1 MTSVYP
7 QSAHN
12 SMSYNHNNFQTISHY
27 GLNYYDS
34 SISDYSDGYQSSV
47 SPDLN
52 FTNFKP
58 HHHHQHHQ
66 NQQNFYQNNHKEF
79 GFYQQQLPLK
89 NQNNFKEDLN
99 VRRNLKIATNECLK
113 DDDLEKK
120 IIGQK
125 SLVIAPE
132 VLKRRRVAAN
142 ARERRRMNNL
152 NFAFDRFVILKNLL
166 NLINLK
172 RIFFL
177 YRLRDVVPNLG
188 NDRKLSK
195 FETLQMAQTYI
206 AALNELLK
214 RE

>member
-7 QSAHN
+7 QTAHN
-12 SMSYNHNNFQTISHY
+12 SMNYNHNNFQTISHY

-34 SISDYSDGYQSSV
+34 SISDFSDGYQSSV

-52 FTNFKP
+52 FTNFKN
-58 HHHHQHHQ
+58 HHHQ
-66 NQQNFYQNNHKEF
+66 QQQQHFYQNHHKEF
-79 GFYQQQLPLK
+79 GFYQQEFTSK
-89 NQNNFKEDLN
+89 NQNNLKEDLS
-99 VRRNLKIATNECLK
+99 VRRNLKVATNCMK

-120 IIGQK
+120 IVGQK

-132 VLKRRRVAAN
+132 ILKRRRVAAN

-152 NFAFDRFVILKNLL
+152 NFAFDR
-166 NLINLK
+166 
-172 RIFFL
+172 
-177 YRLRDVVPNLG
+177 LRDVLPNLG

>member
-7 QSAHN
+7 QTAHN
-12 SMSYNHNNFQTISHY
+12 SMNYNHNNFQTISHY

-34 SISDYSDGYQSSV
+34 SISDFSDGYQSSV

-52 FTNFKP
+52 FTNFKNHH
-58 HHHHQHHQ
+58 HHHHQ
-66 NQQNFYQNNHKEF
+66 QQQQHFYQNHHKEF
-79 GFYQQQLPLK
+79 GFYQQQFTSK
-89 NQNNFKEDLN
+89 NQNNLKEDLS
-99 VRRNLKIATNECLK
+99 VRRNLKVATNCMK

-120 IIGQK
+120 IVGQK

-132 VLKRRRVAAN
+132 ILKRRRVAAN

-152 NFAFDRFVILKNLL
+152 NFAFD
-166 NLINLK
+166 
-172 RIFFL
+172 
-177 YRLRDVVPNLG
+177 RLRDVVPNLG